1 MSDQPITPSPISAA
15 MDEGS
20 GMGEAPAKP
29 ETVTSSTENPLKAPS
44 VPPMPEMRKVKGS
57 PALPPKFKLLNV
69 VGPPHWFHP
78 YPG

>member
-1 MSDQPITPSPISAA
+1 
-15 MDEGS
+15 
-20 GMGEAPAKP
+20 
-29 ETVTSSTENPLKAPS
+29 LKAPS